1 MHMELVQTEQF
12 IINQDS
18 LEQQFKDH
26 LVDTTNHRILF
37 SGPFGQGKTT
47 FLDKVFKAE
56 AEQYHTIK
64 LYPVNYSVS
73 SNEDVFQ
80 LIKFDIV
87 TQLIGKY
94 GSQLDLQQED
104 FSKLLTAQ
112 VFVRDSMSLTP
123 WIDAILSCFGSIG
136 KSSSDFFK
144 AFRDTVE
151 NFDEFHKSIQ
161 LDETKD
167 IQVFVNGLIEKEG
180 SAYEMDTV
188 SEKIKELIKRLRKN
202 SKHKVVLAIDDLDR
216 LDPEHIFR
224 LFNVFSTQ
232 FEYQGES
239 LYGNGYNKFGFD
251 KIIFVCDIENI
262 RRIYRHKYG
271 AGVDFKGY
279 LDKFYS
285 HAPFDFDN
293 REFVRNRIDS
303 IIDRLKDGSG
313 SASSRW
319 FTEQVGEQKYFMHVL
334 QWMLISLINNR
345 LLNLRTLIQVDEIK
359 LRDVPLN
366 VNYRRQS
373 SREYPIASLL
383 QFLLS
388 YYPSFDILKGNL
400 DILAQL
406 YDRSRNHN
414 KSNGHSDNS
423 EINEYIFTEST
434 PFIANTG
441 KMVTPRLNEVDYKV
455 EFSECLNC
463 FIHFEVHNEF
473 RANKADFVFQKATKQ
488 QGRES
493 EEIELN
499 PYEVL
504 SETLLKLKKLGVLE

>member
-1 MHMELVQTEQF
+1 MNMEAIQTEPL

-26 LVDTTNHRILF
+26 LAHTDNHRILF

-47 FLDKVFKAE
+47 FLHKVFEDETA
-56 AEQYHTIK
+56 QYHTIK

-73 SNEDVFQ
+73 SNEDVFK
-80 LIKFDIV
+80 LIKFDIL

-94 GSQLDLQQED
+94 SSQLDLQKED

-112 VFVRDSMSLTP
+112 VFVRDNISLTP
-123 WIDAILSCFGSIG
+123 WIEAILSCFGNIG
-136 KSSSDFFK
+136 KSSSSFFK
-144 AFRDTVE
+144 AFRETVE
-151 NFDEFHKSIQ
+151 DFDEFHKSIQ
-161 LDETKD
+161 PDETND
-167 IQVFVNGLIEKEG
+167 IEEYVSRLIEKEG
-180 SAYEMDTV
+180 SAYEMDTI
-188 SEKIKELIKRLRKN
+188 SETIKELIVRLRKN
-202 SKHKVVLAIDDLDR
+202 SKHKVVLVIDDLDR

-239 LYGNGYNKFGFD
+239 LYGNGYNKFDFD

-285 HAPFDFDN
+285 HTPFDFDN

-303 IIDRLKDGSG
+303 IIERIKAGSG

-319 FTEQVGEQKYFMHVL
+319 FVEQVEGQDLFIDIL
-334 QWMLISLINNR
+334 QWILISLINNR

-359 LRDVPLN
+359 LYDVPLN
-366 VNYRRQS
+366 INYSRQNS
-373 SREYPIASLL
+373 KDYPIASLL
-383 QFLLS
+383 QLLLS
-388 YYPSFDILKGNL
+388 YYPTFDILKGNL
-400 DILAQL
+400 DILAEL
-406 YDRSRNHN
+406 YDKSRNHN

-423 EINEYIFTEST
+423 EIIEYIFTEST
-434 PFIANTG
+434 PFIANTV
-441 KMVTPRLNEVDYKV
+441 KMVTPRLNEDDYKV

-463 FIHFEVHNEF
+463 FIHFDIYNEF
-473 RANKADFVFQKATKQ
+473 RAKKVDFIFKKATKQ
-488 QGRES
+488 ESIES
-493 EEIELN
+493 EEVELN

-504 SETLLKLKKLGVLE
+504 SKTLLKLQKLGVLE